1 MLDAIY
7 SSATIFVLPYRDIDQ
22 SGVLMSIIKYG
33 KPIIASD
40 ADGFS
45 EILTHNHNA
54 LIFPVDDDIEL
65 SKMLIELIEDQKKKY
80 RIGLAVHSLYKK
92 WPNKKLIGQLHKK
105 IYTELLSPNN

>member
-7 SSATIFVLPYRDIDQ
+7 SSATIFVLPYRHIDQ
-22 SGVLMSIIKYG
+22 SGVLMSILKYG

-80 RIGLAVHSLYKK
+80 NSLICRVSHFHLWKH
-92 WPNKKLIGQLHKK
+92 L
-105 IYTELLSPNN
+105 